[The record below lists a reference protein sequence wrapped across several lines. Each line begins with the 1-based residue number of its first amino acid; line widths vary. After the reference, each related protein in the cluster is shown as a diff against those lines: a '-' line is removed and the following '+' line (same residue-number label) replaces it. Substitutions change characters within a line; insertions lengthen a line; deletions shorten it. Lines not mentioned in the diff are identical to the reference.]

1 MIRIAHLLDDFAM
14 GGVTRSLSLFE
25 DPRIARRAQS
35 TLIPMKRKTHHAP
48 ALEADLIVVHVPPCW
63 SRLPYLTAL
72 RLRNPSARIV
82 QVEHSYTRSFEKL
95 RVVSKRRFRLLL
107 RIASMFVDQVV
118 AVSHGQADWLAE
130 AGVSRAKIT
139 MIHPWSGRF
148 ELSNIP
154 DLEAREGPLRL
165 LAYGRFSQEKN
176 FASLVKAMK
185 QFRRHDVELTIFGS
199 GPERQEIELL
209 AQAIPN
215 VFIQP
220 ACSDPAPWLA
230 DCDAVVLPS
239 KHEAFGLVATE
250 ARLAGRPILVANCDG
265 LPEQARRGGG
275 VVATLDKPRDIAFA
289 ISHLLTRDLPAMGKA
304 ARIGVSSQHDAIIE
318 GWLDVIEASPKQ
330 GRMSARLGLP
340 GLAGA

>member
-35 TLIPMKRKTHHAP
+35 ALTPMKRNAHHAP
-48 ALEADLIVVHVPPCW
+48 ALEADLIVIHVPPCW
-63 SRLPYLTAL
+63 SRLPYLAAL
-72 RLRNPSARIV
+72 RLRNPGARIV

-95 RVVSKRRFRLLL
+95 RVGSPKRFRLLL

-130 AGVSRAKIT
+130 AGVSRTKIST
-139 MIHPWSGRF
+139 IHPWSGRF

-154 DLEAREGPLRL
+154 DLEARDGPLRL

-176 FASLVKAMK
+176 FAALVKAMK
-185 QFRRHDVELTIFGS
+185 RFGRHNVELTIFGS
-199 GPERQEIELL
+199 GPEQQELELL

-215 VFIQP
+215 VFIHP

-289 ISHLLTRDLPAMGKA
+289 ISHLLKRNLPAMGKA

-340 GLAGA
+340 GLASA